1 VPDSITVLVVDDED
15 LVRAL
20 MEDSLEEAGF
30 TVETATSA
38 AQAISMLEAAGA
50 NYKALV
56 TDVNLG
62 AKLTGWDVGKRAR
75 ELMHDIPVVY
85 MSGFAGNEWT
95 ANGVPNS
102 ILLNKPFAP
111 AQLVTA
117 VSQLLN
123 AVPPSPIA

>member
-1 VPDSITVLVVDDED
+1 VSDSITVLVVDDED
-15 LVRAL
+15 LVGAL
-20 MEDSLEEAGF
+20 IQDSLEEAGYSI
-30 TVETATSA
+30 ETAGSP
-38 AQAISMLEAAGA
+38 AQAISMLEAEGA
-50 NYKALV
+50 DYKALV

-62 AKLTGWDVGKRAR
+62 AKLTGWDVAKRAR

-85 MSGFAGNEWT
+85 MTGFAGNEWG

-102 ILLNKPFAP
+102 ILLNKPFAA

-123 AVPPSPIA
+123 AAAPPL